1 MEMYLLKQK
10 EKSVVFC
17 CLFKATKEKR
27 RISLDSERTVVC
39 SAKTHEL
46 FRGFSYVA
54 PLLNEDNTACNTP
67 QVLLIRV
74 ADPDP
79 DPGGQK

>member
-1 MEMYLLKQK
+1 LREN
-10 EKSVVFC
+10 C
-17 CLFKATKEKR
+17 C
-27 RISLDSERTVVC
+27 C

-54 PLLNEDNTACNTP
+54 PLLNEDNTTCNTP

-79 DPGGQK
+79 YPDLDPDPGGQK